1 MLYDKFNNLYL
12 RDKMNETEAKLYNR
26 IIADLNKD
34 KEYIKLNQKMQSFR
48 PTDVRWFEAKTKLDN
63 YISEKIESYY
73 KLVNRDRVAFA
84 DLMAEMTPEE
94 VQDCKFKSNMII
106 RLADMIEYYSLEIES
121 ILDNYIMDGKIMLFD
136 KIRDAGKGAKEVID
150 YLGTTTGDFQMD
162 IAETN
167 DELRVKV
174 ESLVKMIRK

>member
-1 MLYDKFNNLYL
+1 
-12 RDKMNETEAKLYNR
+12 
-26 IIADLNKD
+26 
-34 KEYIKLNQKMQSFR
+34 
-48 PTDVRWFEAKTKLDN
+48 
-63 YISEKIESYY
+63 
-73 KLVNRDRVAFA
+73 
-84 DLMAEMTPEE
+84 
-94 VQDCKFKSNMII
+94 MII

-174 ESLVKMIRK
+174 ESLVKMIKR

>member
-1 MLYDKFNNLYL
+1 
-12 RDKMNETEAKLYNR
+12 MNETELKLYTR
-26 IIADLNKD
+26 IVKDLKSD
-34 KEYIKLNQKMQSFR
+34 KEYLKLNKKMESFR
-48 PTDVRWFEAKTKLDN
+48 PTDARWFEAKTNLDK
-63 YISEKIESYY
+63 YISTKIESYY
-73 KLVNRDRVAFA
+73 KIVNRDRVAFA
-84 DLMAEMTPEE
+84 DLMSEMTPEE
-94 VQDCKFKSNMII
+94 VQACKFQSNMII

-167 DELRVKV
+167 DELRIKV

>member
-1 MLYDKFNNLYL
+1 
-12 RDKMNETEAKLYNR
+12 MNETESKLYSK
-26 IIADLNKD
+26 IIKDFKSD
-34 KEYIKLNQKMQSFR
+34 KEYLKLNKKMESFR
-48 PTDVRWFEAKTKLDN
+48 PTDARWFEAKTKLDN

-73 KLVNRDRVAFA
+73 KMVNRDRVAFA
-84 DLMAEMTPEE
+84 DLMSEMTQEE
-94 VQDCKFKSNMII
+94 VQACKFQSNMII
-106 RLADMIEYYSLEIES
+106 RLADMVDYYALEIES

-167 DELRVKV
+167 DELRIKV

>member
-1 MLYDKFNNLYL
+1 
-12 RDKMNETEAKLYNR
+12 MNETESKLYTR
-26 IIADLNKD
+26 IVKDLKSD
-34 KEYIKLNQKMQSFR
+34 KEYLKLNKKMESFR
-48 PTDVRWFEAKTKLDN
+48 PTDARWFEAKTNLDK

-150 YLGTTTGDFQMD
+150 YLGTTTGGFQMD

-167 DELRVKV
+167 DELRIKV